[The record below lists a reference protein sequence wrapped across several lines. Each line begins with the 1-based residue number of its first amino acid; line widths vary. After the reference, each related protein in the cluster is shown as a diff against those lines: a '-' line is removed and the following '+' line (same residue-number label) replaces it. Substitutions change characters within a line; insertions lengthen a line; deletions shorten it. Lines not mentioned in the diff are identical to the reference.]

1 MKNNVLFTI
10 FTPTYNRAYTLD
22 RLYRSLIEQTSKNFK
37 WIIVD
42 DGSTDNTKEL
52 VSTFSREFFDI
63 IYTNKKNG
71 GKHRAIN
78 VGLDIADTEYFFIV
92 DSDDYLIPK
101 AISIA
106 EEKVINTDLV
116 GFAGIAFNRG
126 YSEDQLIGKSFSGDY
141 IDATNLERKKFNI
154 LGDKAEIYKTSIL
167 KLYKFPEFE
176 GENFISEMIVWN
188 RIARDGYKI
197 RWFNEILYITNYLE
211 DGLTVNSDKS
221 FSDSPKGYALMI
233 KEYAKFANLSV
244 LEKLRYYA
252 HYCRIRK
259 MKEPQ
264 IKNNE
269 LALELDAYLINI
281 IVARILSFGMKN
293 LKRIRYYI
301 KRLLSL

>member
-22 RLYRSLIEQTSKNFK
+22 RLYRSLIDQTSKNFK

-176 GENFISEMIVWN
+176 GENFISEMVVWN

-197 RWFNEILYITNYLE
+197 RWFNEILYITNYLD
-211 DGLTVNSDKS
+211 DGLTVNSDKI
-221 FSDSPKGYALMI
+221 FSNSPNGYALMI
-233 KEYAKFANLSV
+233 KEYAKFANLGV

-259 MKEPQ
+259 MKDLQ
-264 IKNNE
+264 IKNND
-269 LALELDAYLINI
+269 LALELDTFFVNI
-281 IVARILSFGMKN
+281 VVARILSFIMRNFK
-293 LKRIRYYI
+293 KIRNKI
-301 KRLLSL
+301 NEVF